1 MSELQ
6 NLDKEGRKITNDES
20 NMETDPERTSNL
32 ASKNFRE
39 ESEDND
45 GENRNIKEEERRSI
59 FSTMITIMKGMI
71 GCGILNYPFAFKTLG
86 FKYALISICIGA
98 ILLIFSIYFLLK
110 TKDATQRY
118 GYSVYSKLS
127 FGTSGTVII
136 MITMICNCFFVCC
149 IYFKLFGNIVRTLLL
164 IFIQDKG
171 QIYLKEEFL
180 LIVIFFILLPLM
192 FKKDISA
199 LSKFALIG
207 IISIIIFIC
216 SLIIIFFFKLYNNE
230 IAPLKES
237 QFEINGSFKEI
248 FESST
253 AIINSF
259 SFHSNVFPIYL
270 PLKPRSTLNMIKAT
284 SYATVTTS
292 FIYILTGILGF
303 LIYRENINDFLLKYF
318 INDILTYLK
327 TNKIMVCVLIICE
340 VGFFI
345 STCLSMPLLFFA
357 CKSHFFNLVR
367 FIKKKFSKKEK
378 LTSGLIDNKEKRNTL
393 SSFGKNIVIIIIY
406 SSMLILAIT
415 VDKIIIIDNI
425 VGSTACNIVTFLA
438 PATFYLK
445 FGKEKLYSIPKL
457 MAILFLILG
466 TSITAIFIK
475 LQIDKII

>member
-6 NLDKEGRKITNDES
+6 NLDKEGRKIANDES

-32 ASKNFRE
+32 ASKNFIE

-127 FGTSGTVII
+127 FGTSGTVIM

-378 LTSGLIDNKEKRNTL
+378 LTSGLIDNKEKRNSL

>member
-127 FGTSGTVII
+127 FGTSGTVIM

-149 IYFKLFGNIVRTLLL
+149 IYFKLFGNILRTLLL
-164 IFIQDKG
+164 IFIPDKG

-199 LSKFALIG
+199 LSKYALIG

-216 SLIIIFFFKLYNNE
+216 SLIIIFFYKLYNNE

-237 QFEINGSFKEI
+237 QFEITGSFKEI

-284 SYATVTTS
+284 SYATVATS

-415 VDKIIIIDNI
+415 VEKIIIIDNI

>member
-6 NLDKEGRKITNDES
+6 NLDKEGRKIANDES

-32 ASKNFRE
+32 ASKNFIE

-86 FKYALISICIGA
+86 FKYALISICIGG
-98 ILLIFSIYFLLK
+98 ILLIFSVYFLLK
-110 TKDATQRY
+110 TKDVTQRY

-127 FGTSGTVII
+127 FGTSGTVIM

-199 LSKFALIG
+199 LSKYTLIG

-216 SLIIIFFFKLYNNE
+216 SLIIIFFYKLYNNE

-237 QFEINGSFKEI
+237 QFEITGSFKEI

-318 INDILTYLK
+318 TNDILTYLK

-378 LTSGLIDNKEKRNTL
+378 LTSGLIDNKEKRNSL

-415 VDKIIIIDNI
+415 VEKIIIIDNI